1 MRTVPSSAVMCA
13 CCKVVPGLAEDAGAA
28 TRSNRFVTGLDAAF
42 TVFSVNSGNA
52 KRAPPAIAIR
62 IVMMMRKTLRYV
74 NVFHAIWICDLRL
87 DRTQCSSKRGIS
99 NYVVIII
106 EECGADGRNV

>member
-1 MRTVPSSAVMCA
+1 VMCA
-13 CCKVVPGLAEDAGAA
+13 CCRVVPGLAEDAGAA
-28 TRSNRFVTGLDAAF
+28 TRSNRFVTRLDAAF

-74 NVFHAIWICDLRL
+74 TVFHAIWISDLRL
-87 DRTQCSSKRGIS
+87 DRTNPLQNEGIRTTLRLLQG
-99 NYVVIII
+99 
-106 EECGADGRNV
+106 GAARERETPYC